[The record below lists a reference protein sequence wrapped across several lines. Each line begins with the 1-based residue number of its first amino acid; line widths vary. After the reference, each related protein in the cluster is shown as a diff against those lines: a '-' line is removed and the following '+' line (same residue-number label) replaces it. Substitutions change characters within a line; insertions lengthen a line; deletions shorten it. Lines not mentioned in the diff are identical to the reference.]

1 WAARPATFPCALAR
15 GARLCWGGGKSSRT
29 PGGLARTPAA
39 DRVQVAS
46 PVQAAAKLRIVDLPA
61 CLLFQ
66 NGEIGP
72 DQLHHRPGGPACV
85 PVGDGDGQLTL
96 EQRHLHASVVRPCEF
111 DVVLGGGAL

>member
-1 WAARPATFPCALAR
+1 LMGGESSGTR
-15 GARLCWGGGKSSRT
+15 GGQV
-29 PGGLARTPAA
+29 GLPAA

-46 PVQAAAKLRIVDLPA
+46 PVQAAAKLRIVDLPV

-72 DQLHHRPGGPACV
+72 DQVHHRPGGSACV

-111 DVVLGGGAL
+111 DVVLGGEAL